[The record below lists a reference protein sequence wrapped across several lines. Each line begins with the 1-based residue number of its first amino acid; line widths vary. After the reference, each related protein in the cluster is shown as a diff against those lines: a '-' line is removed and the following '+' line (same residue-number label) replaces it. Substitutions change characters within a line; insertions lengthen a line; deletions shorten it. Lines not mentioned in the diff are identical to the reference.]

1 MDELEVRETEIQEGW
16 HDKVFFINGKPLYE
30 YFQEWTDIYKP
41 EQLAV
46 CWSEKVDYKGD
57 IRFVRYCLSQEHAN
71 VPILMCPDDMDFSC
85 TVIVAEVIKNDKTVT
100 WNRIGSVLRTN
111 WKPEDEQRSGVLMVE
126 KYSDED
132 WERFED
138 TFVNANVYS
147 PEYQK
152 YVSENWDDELFR
164 RRMNH
169 TFPYYQEDKN
179 INWFSKCSFVFDRT
193 KYEKLVESCYS

>member
-1 MDELEVRETEIQEGW
+1 MDELELRETEIQEGW
-16 HDKVFFINGKPLYE
+16 RDNVFFINGKPLYE
-30 YFQEWTDIYKP
+30 YFQEWTDMRSP
-41 EQLAV
+41 DLLAV

-57 IRFVRYCLSQEHAN
+57 TRFVRYCLSLEHAN

-85 TVIVAEVIKNDKTVT
+85 TVIVAEVIKTEKTVT

-111 WKPEDEQRSGVLMVE
+111 WKLEDEQRSGVLMVE

-132 WERFED
+132 WERFGD
-138 TFVNANVYS
+138 TFVYANVYS

-152 YVSENWDDELFR
+152 YVSENWNDELYR

-169 TFPYYQEDKN
+169 TFPFYQEDKN
-179 INWFSKCSFVFDRT
+179 IKWFSKCSFVFDRT